1 MTRSPATPLPPP
13 KARRR
18 LRESAALTQA
28 QLAARVGVARETV
41 RAWES
46 GRTTPRGRKR
56 EAYAQLLS
64 TLAEEAAARRAKPTL
79 TPEPEPRPEPEP
91 EPRAEPETERS
102 PVPVVVAVGAGA
114 QSPAQEATQ
123 EPARED
129 TQSKPAQ
136 GAVDSLVLPAK
147 PLEERGPQEQPDRGP
162 ETEPHSEPMPGAARP
177 GPDQLTPAQA
187 FDALYQFSAPSLVRQ
202 TYLLTGRRELARES
216 VERAFQVAWEHWPEV
231 ARDRDPVGWVRASAY
246 EYALSPWQRFRL
258 RHRHP
263 EPPPAD
269 PGDRTLL
276 NTLLRLPPPHRRTLL
291 LYDGVGLGLPE
302 TAAETEASTPA
313 AANRLMRAREA
324 LAGRLPE
331 LADPQV
337 LHRRLAELASAERLR
352 AAEPTAVRT
361 GSERRARFL
370 TRAAIAFTVALIGTT
385 ALTLRTAPTH
395 YEPPVSPGETVRGVP
410 PRVAP
415 GPLSDEQLELRQ
427 KLRDQL
433 QDGPERLTPRIE

>member
-13 KARRR
+13 KTRRR
-18 LRESAALTQA
+18 LRETAALTQA
-28 QLAARVGVARETV
+28 QLAARVGVTRETV

-56 EAYAQLLS
+56 EAYAKLLN
-64 TLAEEAAARRAKPTL
+64 TLAEEATARRAKPGPTAS
-79 TPEPEPRPEPEP
+79 PEPAPEP
-91 EPRAEPETERS
+91 A
-102 PVPVVVAVGAGA
+102 PVPVVVAVGAG
-114 QSPAQEATQ
+114 PADASEEA
-123 EPARED
+123 A
-129 TQSKPAQ
+129 
-136 GAVDSLVLPAK
+136 DSLVLPAK
-147 PLEERGPQEQPDRGP
+147 SLDERRPDPDPGPKADPEAATERESGP
-162 ETEPHSEPMPGAARP
+162 EPRPEPTPEPMPDPAA
-177 GPDQLTPAQA
+177 LTPAQA
-187 FDALYQFSAPSLVRQ
+187 FDALYEFSAPALVRQ
-202 TYLLTGRRELARES
+202 TFLLTGRRELARES

-231 ARDRDPVGWVRASAY
+231 ARDRDPVGWVRAAAY

-313 AANRLMRAREA
+313 AASRLLHAREA
-324 LAGRLPE
+324 VADRLPE
-331 LADPQV
+331 LADPRV
-337 LHRRLAELASAERLR
+337 LHRRLAELASTERLR
-352 AAEPTAVRT
+352 AARPPTVRM
-361 GSERRARFL
+361 GSERRARLL

-410 PRVAP
+410 PKVAP
-415 GPLSDEQLELRQ
+415 GALSDEQLELRQ
-427 KLRDQL
+427 RLRDQL
-433 QDGPERLTPRIE
+433 QDGPERLTPRLE

>member
-18 LRESAALTQA
+18 LRETAALTQA
-28 QLAARVGVARETV
+28 QLAARVGVTRETV

-56 EAYAQLLS
+56 EAYAKLLN
-64 TLAEEAAARRAKPTL
+64 TLAEEATARRS
-79 TPEPEPRPEPEP
+79 EPEPTASPEP
-91 EPRAEPETERS
+91 A
-102 PVPVVVAVGAGA
+102 PVPVVVAVGAGSA
-114 QSPAQEATQ
+114 DASEKAA
-123 EPARED
+123 
-129 TQSKPAQ
+129 
-136 GAVDSLVLPAK
+136 DSLVLPAK
-147 PLEERGPQEQPDRGP
+147 PLDERRSDPDP
-162 ETEPHSEPMPGAARP
+162 KP
-177 GPDQLTPAQA
+177 GPDPAAEQESGPGPGPEPTPDPAALTPAQA
-187 FDALYQFSAPSLVRQ
+187 FDALYEFGAPALVRQ
-202 TYLLTGRRELARES
+202 TFLLTGRRELARES

-231 ARDRDPVGWVRASAY
+231 ARDRDPVGWVRAAAY

-313 AANRLMRAREA
+313 TANRLLHAREA
-324 LAGRLPE
+324 IAHRLPE
-331 LADPQV
+331 LADPEV
-337 LHRRLAELASAERLR
+337 LHRRLAELASSERLR
-352 AAEPTAVRT
+352 AARPPTVRM

-395 YEPPVSPGETVRGVP
+395 YEPPVSPGETVRECRPRWRRGRCRTRSWSCGRAAGPVAGRTGAADAPAGVTCRTPSGP
-410 PRVAP
+410 PP
-415 GPLSDEQLELRQ
+415 
-427 KLRDQL
+427 
-433 QDGPERLTPRIE
+433 